1 MFNSRSNACSGF
13 SYSRQFI
20 PVIAAGVLVFT
31 TTITAGQATEPPFV
45 SGPPNGGGGGI
56 IEGRQFQGQNQDQ
69 FQEQFQE
76 QSQTQRQGDNRVSVD
91 GDDVDYFALALP
103 NLVAANCA
111 GSSYAVGGGG
121 GGFGF
126 GFGQAT
132 IDENCQIAKAIA
144 TAHLLEGAKLIRL
157 SKSEYRRALCQ
168 MRGMEHV
175 CKAHHK
181 DRSYA
186 KWCKTRV
193 KRDAKASKWSD
204 RDLRKCGLRRA
215 YFVEDRQRWLQLTH
229 YDGTPVEQHHG
240 RRGKHEKRYGHGCP
254 TERCATKHDCCPEK
268 PVKRK
273 KVRVRVG
280 QHCDFDRVVFDWPG
294 YVKYTPE
301 RKGDKVTITFD
312 RASQLDVSK
321 VRRDLGR
328 YIVDARAEKG
338 EKTSTATLILAS
350 DVEEKIYRLDHRI
363 VVDGRVPGCY

>member
-1 MFNSRSNACSGF
+1 LFF
-13 SYSRQFI
+13 
-20 PVIAAGVLVFT
+20 V
-31 TTITAGQATEPPFV
+31 TTISTGQTTEPPFI
-45 SGPPNGGGGGI
+45 SGPPNGGGGGGV
-56 IEGRQFQGQNQDQ
+56 EGFQSQDQ
-69 FQEQFQE
+69 FQDQFQQQFQD

-144 TAHLLEGAKLIRL
+144 TAHLLEGAKLVKL
-157 SKSEYRRALCQ
+157 SRKEYRQALCQ

-175 CKAHHK
+175 CKAPYK

-186 KWCKTRV
+186 PWCKTRV

-204 RDLRKCGLRRA
+204 RDLSKCGLRRA
-215 YFVEDRQRWLQLTH
+215 YFVEDRRRWLQLTH
-229 YDGTPVEQHHG
+229 YDGTPVEQHEPRHG
-240 RRGKHEKRYGHGCP
+240 KRYGQGCAA
-254 TERCATKHDCCPEK
+254 ERCATKHDCCPDK
-268 PVKRK
+268 RVKRK

-280 QHCDFDRVVFDWPG
+280 QRCDFDRVVFDWPG
-294 YVKYTPE
+294 YVTYTPE

-328 YIVDARAEKG
+328 FILDARAEKG

-350 DVEEKIYRLDHRI
+350 DVKETIYRLDHRV